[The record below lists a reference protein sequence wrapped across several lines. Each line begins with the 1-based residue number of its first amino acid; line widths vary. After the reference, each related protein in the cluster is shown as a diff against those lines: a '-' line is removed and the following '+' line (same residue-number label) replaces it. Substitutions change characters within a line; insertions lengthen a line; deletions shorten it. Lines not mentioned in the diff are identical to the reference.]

1 LSKKNFP
8 HYWINKF
15 SLLRHPEGGWFREV
29 YRSDELISRQCLP
42 ERYSGDR
49 NHSTS
54 IYFLITREEFSA
66 FHKLR
71 SDEIW
76 HFYYG
81 SPLIIHT
88 ISDSGDYRK
97 FTLGVDEFQIT
108 IRRALWFAAEVADK
122 DSFSLTGCT
131 VSPGFHFD
139 DFILACREELISNF
153 PQHKEL
159 IKRLTRD

>member
-88 ISDSGDYRK
+88 INNSGDYRQ
-97 FTLGVDEFQIT
+97 FTLALDEFQFT
-108 IRRALWFAAEVADK
+108 IKRDLWFAAEVADK

-139 DFILACREELISNF
+139 DFILARKEELISNF